1 MINLQFIITQRPSTV
16 LGTVHSSP
24 RNSMMHLS
32 HRIFGPTVENL
43 SSKPGNTSARA
54 DGDDVPA
61 QMVIIVWFVLTSSTF
76 TSIARRIF
84 GNQVDHASSLFSLCL
99 QDFRL
104 SRRVPKRT
112 ISSPH
117 CHKHHRTR
125 PSGSVLQVH
134 PFLFLSYTRR
144 NENSVDCTASNFI
157 SCPNSVSLPLY
168 VTTK

>member
-1 MINLQFIITQRPSTV
+1 
-16 LGTVHSSP
+16 
-24 RNSMMHLS
+24 MMHLS

-54 DGDDVPA
+54 VGDDVPA
-61 QMVIIVWFVLTSSTF
+61 QMVIIVWFVLISSTF
-76 TSIARRIF
+76 NSTSHFRQPSGSCILT
-84 GNQVDHASSLFSLCL
+84 LFSLCL
-99 QDFRL
+99 LVDFRL
-104 SRRVPKRT
+104 SRAPKRT

-125 PSGSVLQVH
+125 PSGSLLQVP

-144 NENSVDCTASNFI
+144 NENSVDCTASTFI
-157 SCPNSVSLPLY
+157 SRPNSVFLPFY